1 MNLFKY
7 LSLSFFLFC
16 CSGCW
21 DQHLMKDVALVT
33 AVAYDRQPNGKIQTT
48 FFLPRVPNTSNGI
61 SKPTVQIVSTL
72 SNTPN
77 EGKAKLDANISGLLD
92 TAKNRVLLLSDSL
105 TNKHIGALLDSFYLE
120 PKGNLRTPIIVI
132 KGSAKNFMKKIKV
145 KDELFSDYIYR
156 IIQSAETNGLIEKE
170 DIQSILSKVSNPKQ
184 DYVLPYMEVD
194 RKQAKANI
202 KGLAMFHHHRYTGN
216 ILKEEQAKLYT
227 LIVNPDVQNVQ
238 FTKKIH
244 MSSNQNKDDFVTILI
259 KKSDRQIDIRPI
271 HQNIHA
277 KVHMNWQVAL
287 LEKTF
292 HTSMQSKKALEKKLS
307 RLFTSELQQV
317 LQKLQQENCDSLGIE
332 RELQGKHPHLFQ
344 DTDWKEQYAKVKFNS
359 TVHVQLVDKGLV
371 QLSG

>member
-1 MNLFKY
+1 MMNLLKY

-48 FFLPRVPNTSNGI
+48 FFLPRVPNTSTGI

-120 PKGNLRTPIIVI
+120 PKGNLHTPIIVI

-156 IIQSAETNGLIEKE
+156 IIQSAETNGLIEKQ

-184 DYVLPYMEVD
+184 DFVLPYMEVD
-194 RKQAKANI
+194 TKQAKANI
-202 KGLAMFHHHRYTGN
+202 NGLAMFHHHQYTGN

-227 LIVNPDVQNVQ
+227 LVVNPDVKNMQ

-244 MSSNQNKDDFVTILI
+244 MSSHQKKDDFVTLLI

-277 KVHMNWQVAL
+277 KVHMDWQIAL

-292 HTSMQSKKALEKKLS
+292 HTSMHSKKALEKKLS
-307 RLFTSELQQV
+307 HLFTSELQQV
-317 LQKLQQENCDSLGIE
+317 LQKLQQENCDSLGIQ
-332 RELQGKHPHLFQ
+332 RELMLKDPQRFKH
-344 DTDWKEQYAKVKFNS
+344 TNWKQQYSKVKFS
-359 TVHVQLVDKGLV
+359 PTIHVHIQDQGIVHL
-371 QLSG
+371 